1 LYAIVKTGGKQYR
14 VETGDTIQV
23 DSLDAAVGDKIT
35 LDEVLLVG
43 GGDVKIGEPRVADA
57 QVVGTV
63 VSQERDRKIR
73 VFKYKRRKHYR
84 RTRGHRQSLTT
95 LRIEEV
101 RA

>member
-1 LYAIVKTGGKQYR
+1 MYAIVKTGGKQYR
-14 VETGDTIQV
+14 VEAGDTLQV
-23 DSLDAAVGDKIT
+23 DKLEAGVGDKIT
-35 LDEVLLVG
+35 LEEVLLVG
-43 GGDVKIGEPRVADA
+43 GDNIKIGEPHVMDA

>member
-1 LYAIVKTGGKQYR
+1 MYAIVKTGGKQYR

-23 DSLDAAVGDKIT
+23 DSLDAAVGAKIT

-84 RTRGHRQSLTT
+84 RTRRHRQSLTT